1 MSRYRREHAEPLEA
15 RGVFSLPA
23 FASKKAFLS
32 EAQLRRV
39 VRDKSRWPEY
49 GIYGARKIGAC
60 WLIATG
66 EGAWQE
72 LSALPSPHGESAAAA
87 PPLFSFSKTLTMAHG
102 PDTLFFGYC
111 EPRML
116 ILKDKPVP
124 RRFVEAPFYADMEIE
139 RALLAGERD
148 LPALYAKAI
157 GRYNEEI
164 EYWQEHWDDESCDG
178 APVIEAEA
186 QLLIT
191 TLIHN
196 RDALRYSRV
205 SGSGRT
211 AFSTHSV
218 EPRASSSASR
228 PTGPIEVHLE

>member
-1 MSRYRREHAEPLEA
+1 MSRYRREHAELLEA
-15 RGVFSLPA
+15 RGIFSLPA

-39 VRDKSRWPEY
+39 VRVESSWPEY
-49 GIYGARKIGAC
+49 GIYGARRIGAC
-60 WLIATG
+60 WLIAVS

-72 LSALPSPHGESAAAA
+72 LSALASPHGKLAAAA
-87 PPLFSFSKTLTMAHG
+87 TPSSSFSKTLMMAHG
-102 PDTLFFGYC
+102 TDTLFFGYC

-116 ILKDKPVP
+116 VLKDKPVP

-139 RALLAGERD
+139 RALLAGESD
-148 LPALYAKAI
+148 VPALYRKAI

-164 EYWQEHWDDESCDG
+164 EYWQWHWDEESCDG
-178 APVIEAEA
+178 APVTEAEA
-186 QLLIT
+186 ELLIT

-196 RDALRYSRV
+196 RDALRYSLV
-205 SGSGRT
+205 SGSGQT

-218 EPRASSSASR
+218 EPKASSSVSR
-228 PTGPIEVHLE
+228 PVGQIELRLG